1 MLQTVSTGKDA
12 TMQTMLARR
21 QLEGLADS
29 ELLARIAGHDL
40 EAFEVLMRRHNRALY
55 RTARAILRDDHE
67 AEDCV
72 QDVYLSVY
80 RHMDGFREQSQL
92 ATWLVRITANA
103 ALERLR
109 KRRREQGQVSLDNVV
124 DLDTQTPLSLMADD
138 ATAPDINA
146 QRGQWRALL
155 ERKIDLLPD
164 AFRPVFILRAIEEMT
179 VEETAVCLQIPEATV
194 RTRYFRARGM
204 LREAIANEID
214 VAMEGVFEFLG
225 ARCDR
230 IVEHVLHSVAPP
242 GS

>member
-1 MLQTVSTGKDA
+1 
-12 TMQTMLARR
+12 MQTMLARR
-21 QLEGLADS
+21 HLEGLADS
-29 ELLARIAGHDL
+29 ELLDRFGGRDL
-40 EAFEVLMRRHNRALY
+40 EAFEVLMRRHNRILY

-72 QDVYLSVY
+72 QDVYLNVY
-80 RHMDGFREQSQL
+80 RHMDGFREHSQL
-92 ATWLVRITANA
+92 STWLVRVTANR

-109 KRRREQGQVSLDNVV
+109 KRRREQGVVSLDSVI
-124 DLDTQTPLSLMADD
+124 DFDAQMPISLVADD
-138 ATAPDINA
+138 STAPDISA
-146 QRGQWRALL
+146 VRSQWRALL

-164 AFRPVFILRAIEEMT
+164 VFRPVFILRAIEEMT

-204 LREAIANEID
+204 LRESIANDID

-230 IVEHVLHSVAPP
+230 IVEHVLRSVTPP
-242 GS
+242 GTASPLADA